1 MKKAFITGVTGQD
14 GSYLAE
20 LLLGKGY
27 EVHGLIRRASTFNRE
42 RIEHLHKYHENNDK
56 GLLLHYGDMTDATS
70 LLHILKEIEP
80 DEVYHLAAQ
89 SHVHVSFEVPVYS
102 ADADAIGTLRLLEA
116 IRSSNLI
123 EKTKI
128 YNASTS
134 ELFGSSPEKQNE
146 NTHFYAKS
154 PYAAAKLYAHWIAVN
169 YREAYHMKIWNGLL
183 FNHESPRRGEN
194 FVTRKI
200 TISIA
205 KILAGKQDKLYV
217 GNMNAMR
224 DWGYA
229 PDYVEAMW
237 MMLQQK
243 KPDDFVIATGET
255 HSVREFIEQAF
266 NEVGVS
272 IEWIGNGVNEVG
284 VDKKTKRVFV
294 EVSPDYFRPTDVD
307 CLKGDSTKARVILG
321 WKPKVC
327 FEELVKIMVHA
338 DLQKEGVT
346 LNGN

>member
-20 LLLGKGY
+20 LLLNKGY

-42 RIEHLHKYHENNDK
+42 RIEHLHKYHDDQNK
-56 GLLLHYGDMTDATS
+56 GLLLHYGDVTDATS

-89 SHVHVSFEVPVYS
+89 SHVQVSFEVPVYS
-102 ADADAIGTLRLLEA
+102 ADADAIGTLRLLEG
-116 IRSSNLI
+116 IRSTNLI
-123 EKTKI
+123 DKTKI

-134 ELFGSSPEKQNE
+134 ELFGSSPKKQNE
-146 NTHFYAKS
+146 ETHFYARS
-154 PYAAAKLYAHWIAVN
+154 PYAAAKLYAYWIAVN
-169 YREAYHMKIWNGLL
+169 YREAYNMKIWNGIL

-205 KILAGKQDKLYV
+205 KILAGKQDKLYM
-217 GNMNAMR
+217 GNMDAMR

-243 KPDDFVIATGET
+243 TPDDFVIATGET
-255 HSVREFIEQAF
+255 HSVREFIEKAF
-266 NEVGVS
+266 MEVGISV
-272 IEWIGNGVNEVG
+272 EWRGSGVNEVG
-284 VDKKTKRVFV
+284 VDSKTNRVLI
-294 EVSPDYFRPTDVD
+294 EVSPRYFRPTDVD
-307 CLKGDSTKARVILG
+307 CLKGDSSKAQSVLG
-321 WKPKVC
+321 WEPRIS
-327 FEELVKIMVHA
+327 FSELVKIMVRA
-338 DLQKEGVT
+338 DLKKEGVK
-346 LNGN
+346 LYDH

>member
-20 LLLGKGY
+20 LLLSKGY

-42 RIEHLHKYHENNDK
+42 RIEHLHKYHEDQNK

-70 LLHILKEIEP
+70 LLHILKEIQP

-89 SHVHVSFEVPVYS
+89 SHVQVSFEVPVYS
-102 ADADAIGTLRLLEA
+102 ADADALGTLRLLEG
-116 IRSSNLI
+116 IRAANLL

-146 NTHFYAKS
+146 QTYFYARS
-154 PYAAAKLYAHWIAVN
+154 PYAAAKLYAYWIAIN
-169 YREAYHMKIWNGLL
+169 YREAYNMKIWNGIL
-183 FNHESPRRGEN
+183 FNHESPKRGEN

-205 KILAGKQDKLYV
+205 KILAGKQDKMYM
-217 GNMNAMR
+217 GNMDAMR

-237 MMLQQK
+237 MMLQQET
-243 KPDDFVIATGET
+243 PDNYVIATGET
-255 HSVREFIEQAF
+255 HSVREFIEHAF
-266 NEVGVS
+266 KEVGIS
-272 IEWIGNGVNEVG
+272 IEWKGSGVNEVG
-284 VDKKTKRVFV
+284 IDSKTKRVFI
-294 EVSPDYFRPTDVD
+294 EVSPRYFRPTDVD
-307 CLKGDSTKARVILG
+307 CLKGDSSKARDALG
-321 WKPKVC
+321 WIPKVG
-327 FEELVKIMVHA
+327 FKELVKIMVHA
-338 DLQKEGVT
+338 DLKKEGVK
-346 LNGN
+346 LHEN

>member
-14 GSYLAE
+14 GSYIAE
-20 LLLGKGY
+20 LLIGKGY

-42 RIEHLHKYHENNDK
+42 RIEHLHKYHGDKDK
-56 GLLLHYGDMTDATS
+56 GLILHYGDMTDATS

-89 SHVHVSFEVPVYS
+89 SHVQVSFEVPVYS
-102 ADADAIGTLRLLEA
+102 ADADAIGTLRLLEG

-146 NTHFYAKS
+146 ETHFYAKS
-154 PYAAAKLYAHWIAVN
+154 PYAAAKLYAHWISVN
-169 YREAYHMKIWNGLL
+169 YREAYNMRIWNGIL

-205 KILAGKQDKLYV
+205 KILAGKQDKLYM

-237 MMLQQK
+237 MMLQSK

-255 HSVREFIEQAF
+255 HSVRDFIEHAF
-266 NEVGVS
+266 KEVGMS
-272 IEWIGNGVNEVG
+272 IEWSGTGVNEVG
-284 VDKKTKRVFV
+284 IDSKTKRVIV
-294 EVSPDYFRPTDVD
+294 QVSPEYFRPTDVD
-307 CLKGDSTKARVILG
+307 CLKGDSSKARRVLG
-321 WKPKVC
+321 WKPTVG
-327 FEELVKIMVHA
+327 FDELVKIMVQA
-338 DLQKEGVT
+338 DLKKEGVT
-346 LNGN
+346 LNDN